1 MPTAPDSLGLLLRA
15 RCKGPRRLQRQ
26 AALAAL
32 DVFQPAVV
40 LLDVG
45 MPELDGY
52 EVARRIRARAGF
64 HDLTIIAITGW
75 GQAEDHL
82 RSREA
87 GFDAHL
93 TKPPDLEQLK
103 QLLLSSG
110 DRARRRERR
119 RNEVGRTERRGTE
132 L

>member
-1 MPTAPDSLGLLLRA
+1 MLIVDDNADGADSLGLLLEMLGAKVRVVYS
-15 RCKGPRRLQRQ
+15 GQ

-32 DVFQPAVV
+32 DAFQPAVV

-110 DRARRRERR
+110 DRARRRDVVRL
-119 RNEVGRTERRGTE
+119 T
-132 L
+132 